1 MECFKEKIEKCATES
16 SEHKKKLSIVFETI
30 LVYKDMHQ
38 TTVLRSFFFET
49 WNCRSIVFPKLS
61 AIVYFY
67 CLFIP

>member
-1 MECFKEKIEKCATES
+1 MFVNIRMECFKEKIEKCATES

-49 WNCRSIVFPKLS
+49 
-61 AIVYFY
+61 
-67 CLFIP
+67 